1 MYDDYPKAAI
11 SGVVLAGGRAR
22 RMDGRDKGLLPLA
35 GRPMAAHAVERLRP
49 QVGEVLINANRNLA
63 AYQSLGCR
71 VISDGIGEYFGP
83 LAGMLAALDA
93 IATPY
98 LLTVPCDSP
107 LLAAD
112 CARRLLA
119 ALERDRAEL
128 AVARGDGRLQPVF
141 ALLRR
146 ELRDSLRGF
155 LEAGGRKIDRWF
167 EGLSMTTADFADHPE
182 MFRNVNTPDE
192 LAQMEAWLDADAGP
206 ARRP

>member
-1 MYDDYPKAAI
+1 MSDDYPKADIA
-11 SGVVLAGGRAR
+11 GVVLAGGRAR

-35 GRPMAAHAVERLRP
+35 GRPMAAHAVARLRP

-63 AYQSLGCR
+63 DYRSLGCR

-83 LAGMLAALDA
+83 LAGMLSALDS
-93 IATPY
+93 IDRPY
-98 LLTVPCDSP
+98 LLAVPCDSP

-112 CARRLLA
+112 CARRLYA
-119 ALERDRAEL
+119 ALERDRADL
-128 AVARGDGRLQPVF
+128 AVAYGDGRLQPVF

-167 EGLSMTTADFADHPE
+167 GDQRMATADFADHPE
-182 MFRNVNTPDE
+182 MFRNVNTPQE
-192 LAQMEAWLDADAGP
+192 LAQMEAWLGDDAGP